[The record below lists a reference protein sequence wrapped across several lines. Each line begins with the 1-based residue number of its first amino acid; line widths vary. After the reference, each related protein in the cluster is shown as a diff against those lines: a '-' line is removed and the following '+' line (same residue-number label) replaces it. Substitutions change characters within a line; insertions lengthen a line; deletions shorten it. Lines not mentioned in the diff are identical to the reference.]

1 MQRASSA
8 HVSLA
13 DCGGKPKLL
22 ARTAEQPLCHCD
34 ALRTRVCELHDELRA
49 MRRGSLDV
57 RTAHMAELE
66 RQLEALQRENAKQA
80 ELLELRQTD
89 IGQLHELVRSQ
100 RARLASPLV

>member
-1 MQRASSA
+1 VQRASSA
-8 HVSLA
+8 HGLS

-66 RQLEALQRENAKQA
+66 RQLEALQCENAKQA